1 MMPCRS
7 ACVVIVVIVFVYAA
21 LQPTP
26 ASAETP
32 ARSIDVEDPSGKGR
46 KALDQLHEA
55 LRQAQAKKG
64 RARLLF
70 YGDSHIARDHY
81 TGQLRRRLQERFGD
95 AGAGFAPI
103 ADPFDHY
110 RHQDL
115 VIAPRGRW
123 KQVRVLKRQRDAYGI
138 FGVALDATGEAHG
151 YIEPKRSKG
160 TGGRATLFDLLYL
173 EQPGGG
179 TIEVDVD
186 GGTPKRIATVNAKRI
201 PAFERF
207 KVRDGPHT
215 LNVRAVGDGPVR
227 VFGASVERMRPGVIV
242 DTLGIP
248 GARARDQIPWDIG
261 VQRAHLQRLSPHLF
275 VLAYGSNEAIGE
287 RLSMAQY
294 ERELRTVVT
303 RFEKALP
310 RSSCLL
316 IGPSDLPMRQPDGS
330 FGDRPRVK
338 QIIAIQR
345 KVAADHGCGFFDL
358 VAFQGGHGSMPRW
371 VKHVPPLA
379 REDHT
384 HFTKAGHTLIAAALE
399 RALLKGL

>member
-1 MMPCRS
+1 MPRPLSPRFALTMM
-7 ACVVIVVIVFVYAA
+7 IVVVLPEMAF
-21 LQPTP
+21 
-26 ASAETP
+26 AETLG
-32 ARSIDVEDPSGKGR
+32 RSIDIEDASGGG
-46 KALDQLHEA
+46 KALEQLHEA
-55 LRQAQAKKG
+55 LRRAQAKKG

-81 TGQLRRRLQERFGD
+81 TGQLRRRLQKRFGD
-95 AGAGFAPI
+95 AGAGFAPL

-115 VIAPRGRW
+115 VIAPRGHW
-123 KQVRVLKRQRDAYGI
+123 KQIRVLKRRRDAYGI
-138 FGVALDATGEAHG
+138 FGIALDATGEAYG
-151 YIEPKRSKG
+151 YIEPKRQKG
-160 TGGRATLFDLLYL
+160 FGGRANRFDLFYL

-179 TIEVDVD
+179 TLDVDID
-186 GGTPKRIATVNAKRI
+186 GGTVERIATAAAKATKS
-201 PAFERF
+201 PAFRRF

-215 LNVRAVGDGPVR
+215 MNVRAVGDGPVR

-248 GARARDQIPWDIG
+248 GARVRDQLPWNEA
-261 VQRAHLQRLSPHLF
+261 VQRAHLQRLLPHLY

-287 RLSMAQY
+287 SLGMAQY
-294 ERELRTVVT
+294 ERELRTVMS

-345 KVAADHGCGFFDL
+345 KVSADHGCGFFDL
-358 VAFQGGHGSMPRW
+358 VAFQGGYGSMPRW